1 MKGSVGAGTFIGFTG
16 KLSRSSRYGFFA
28 QGVNIVLGLC
38 ILIAGLYLLYLG
50 F

>member
-1 MKGSVGAGTFIGFTG
+1 MGLTG
-16 KLSRSSRYGFFA
+16 KLTRSSRYGFFA
-28 QGVNIVLGLC
+28 KGVNIVFGLC